1 MIDSMIVSPMVHLV
15 IGSLVLF
22 SNSAVLIG
30 AGWLALKKRA
40 FTPLINGLFIG
51 FQIFLMLQAAVGVK
65 LLDQGLGVLQLY
77 IHYLGGL
84 APLAFCLIFY
94 WFFSG
99 QDAVT
104 KSRRVAALSGLS
116 LIFVALTFAV
126 GSMYVAGGA

>member
-1 MIDSMIVSPMVHLV
+1 MIDSMILSPIVHLT

-22 SNSAVLIG
+22 SNSVLLIIT
-30 AGWLALKKRA
+30 GWLALKKRA
-40 FTPLINGLFIG
+40 FTPLASELFIV
-51 FQIFLMLQAAVGVK
+51 FQIFLMLQAAVGIK

-99 QDAVT
+99 QDAVA
-104 KSRRVAALSGLS
+104 KSRRVAVMAGIS
-116 LIFVALTFAV
+116 LAFVVLTFAV